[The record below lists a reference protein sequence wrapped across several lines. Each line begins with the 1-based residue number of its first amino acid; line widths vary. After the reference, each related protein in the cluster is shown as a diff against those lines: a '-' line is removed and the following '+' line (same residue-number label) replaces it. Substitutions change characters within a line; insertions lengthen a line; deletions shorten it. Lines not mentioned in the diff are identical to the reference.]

1 MEVVWGLGV
10 VGKEGAARQRPYDGM
25 AAAGWRTA
33 CMVPSGCIVAVVQRG
48 SNSTR

>member
-1 MEVVWGLGV
+1 MEVVWGRVV

-25 AAAGWRTA
+25 AAAERRAAFMG
-33 CMVPSGCIVAVVQRG
+33 PNGFIVGAVQRG